1 MYRKDIFSSNLNLI
15 SYDKFNEFAVI
26 TKSLFSQG
34 PLWKKTT
41 TQEQNPSLTSSVF
54 SKLPL
59 VVTLKGQL
67 MLHQG
72 IKLEHPEIQDAPV
85 TQVWKFFLLLPTNW
99 KGGVDFTE
107 VLFMIEC
114 FGSLTPPPPPASLD
128 FSVLLDPNGID
139 TFLSGVVFA
148 SRHRNQAL
156 LPGPE

>member
-1 MYRKDIFSSNLNLI
+1 MYRKDIFSSNMNLI

-41 TQEQNPSLTSSVF
+41 TQEQNHSLTSSVF

-72 IKLEHPEIQDAPV
+72 IKLDHPEIQTLSLKIAVSVNFQDAAV
-85 TQVWKFFLLLPTNW
+85 TQVWIFFLLLPTNW

-107 VLFMIEC
+107 VFFMIEC
-114 FGSLTPPPPPASLD
+114 FWILA
-128 FSVLLDPNGID
+128 FY
-139 TFLSGVVFA
+139 
-148 SRHRNQAL
+148 
-156 LPGPE
+156 

>member
-1 MYRKDIFSSNLNLI
+1 MNLI
-15 SYDKFNEFAVI
+15 SYDKLNEFAVI

-41 TQEQNPSLTSSVF
+41 TQEQNPSLTISVF

-67 MLHQG
+67 MLYQG
-72 IKLEHPEIQDAPV
+72 IKLEHPEIQTLSLKIAVSVNFQDAPV

-107 VLFMIEC
+107 VLF
-114 FGSLTPPPPPASLD
+114 
-128 FSVLLDPNGID
+128 
-139 TFLSGVVFA
+139 
-148 SRHRNQAL
+148 
-156 LPGPE
+156 

>member
-1 MYRKDIFSSNLNLI
+1 
-15 SYDKFNEFAVI
+15 
-26 TKSLFSQG
+26 
-34 PLWKKTT
+34 
-41 TQEQNPSLTSSVF
+41 
-54 SKLPL
+54 
-59 VVTLKGQL
+59 

-72 IKLEHPEIQDAPV
+72 IKLEHPEIQTLSLKIAVSVNFQDAPV

-107 VLFMIEC
+107 VLFMIV
-114 FGSLTPPPPPASLD
+114 FQQFDPPPPSLD